1 VREIAEF
8 FNTGKPPVDPEVAVE
23 IIEFIIAAQLSNKRG
38 GAGVSLQE
46 VQKRTGRCRMKS
58 KIRIVES
65 QHRRKVMSNR
75 FSRREMLCNAALAGM
90 GVLVPRGARGGES
103 QSPNEK
109 LNLAF
114 VGAGG
119 RGAANLGQL
128 KDENIVAFCDVD
140 EVRAGSTFEEY
151 PNVRRFQDFRKM
163 LEKTDKEIDAVVVS
177 APNHIHAPASALAM
191 RLGKHVYCEKPLTH
205 SVYESRVLAQLAAE
219 NKVATQMGTQIHAST
234 NYRRGIEILR
244 AGAIGTVREV
254 DVWTTAAE
262 GGGVRPTDT
271 PPVPKTL
278 NWDLWLGPAPYR
290 PYHPCYLPREWH
302 FWWDFGSGVIGNVGC
317 HFMDLPFWAL
327 DLRRPTTIEAEGDPI
342 SLESTPRH
350 VAIRYEFPGRG
361 EMPPVTLRWYQG
373 RPSPRV
379 EGLDV
384 AKWGFCFLFVGDKG
398 MLAMNYGQRVLL
410 PEAQFA
416 DYQPP
421 ERSIPDSIGHW
432 AEWVAACKT
441 GSPTGCNFDYAGAL
455 TETVL
460 LGNVAF
466 RAGKKLEWDGANLKV
481 TNCPEAEQ
489 FIRREYRSGWTV

>member
-1 VREIAEF
+1 MSSR
-8 FNTGKPPVDPEVAVE
+8 FN
-23 IIEFIIAAQLSNKRG
+23 
-38 GAGVSLQE
+38 
-46 VQKRTGRCRMKS
+46 
-58 KIRIVES
+58 
-65 QHRRKVMSNR
+65 
-75 FSRREMLCNAALAGM
+75 RREMLRNTALAGV
-90 GVLVPRGARGGES
+90 GILASRGAIGAEPK
-103 QSPNEK
+103 SPNEK

-128 KDENIVAFCDVD
+128 KSENVVALCDVD
-140 EVRAGSTFEEY
+140 ERRAGATFEQY
-151 PNVRRFQDFRKM
+151 PKARKFQDYRRM
-163 LEKTDKEIDAVVVS
+163 LEEMAKEIDAVVVS
-177 APNHIHAPASALAM
+177 APNHIHAPASAMAM

-205 SVYESRVLAQLAAE
+205 SVYESRVLAQLAAGK
-219 NKVATQMGTQIHAST
+219 KVATQMGTQIHASGH
-234 NYRRGIEILR
+234 YRRGIEILR

-254 DVWTTAAE
+254 DVFTKAAE
-262 GGGVRPTDT
+262 GGGVRPADT
-271 PPVPKTL
+271 PPVPETL

-290 PYHPCYLPREWH
+290 PYHPCYLPRQWH
-302 FWWDFGSGVIGNVGC
+302 FWWDFGGGVLGNVGC

-327 DLRRPTTIEAEGDPI
+327 ALRHPTTIEAEGDPI
-342 SLESTPRH
+342 SPESTPRRMT
-350 VAIRYEFPGRG
+350 IRYEFPARG
-361 EMPPVTLRWYQG
+361 EMPPVTLTWYQG

-379 EGLDV
+379 EGLEV

-398 MLAMNYGQRVLL
+398 MMAMNYGQRALL
-410 PEAQFA
+410 PEERFA

-466 RAGKKLEWDGANLKV
+466 WAGKKLEWDGANLKV
-481 TNCPEAEQ
+481 TNYPEAER
-489 FIRREYRSGWTV
+489 FVRREYRNGWAL

>member
-1 VREIAEF
+1 MSR
-8 FNTGKPPVDPEVAVE
+8 FN
-23 IIEFIIAAQLSNKRG
+23 
-38 GAGVSLQE
+38 
-46 VQKRTGRCRMKS
+46 
-58 KIRIVES
+58 
-65 QHRRKVMSNR
+65 
-75 FSRREMLCNAALAGM
+75 RREVLRNSALAGV
-90 GVLVPRGARGGES
+90 GILASRASICAEPK
-103 QSPNEK
+103 SPNEK

-128 KDENIVAFCDVD
+128 KSENVVALCDVD
-140 EVRAGSTFEEY
+140 ERRAGATFEKY
-151 PNVRRFQDFRKM
+151 PQARRFQDYRKM
-163 LEKTDKEIDAVVVS
+163 MGEMAKEIDAVVVS
-177 APNHIHAPASALAM
+177 APNHIHAPASAMAM

-219 NKVATQMGTQIHAST
+219 TKVATQMGTQIHASG

-271 PPVPKTL
+271 PPVPATL
-278 NWDLWLGPAPYR
+278 NWDLWLGPAPHR

-302 FWWDFGSGVIGNVGC
+302 FWWDFGGGVLGNVGC

-327 DLRRPTTIEAEGDPI
+327 DLRHPTTIEAEGDPI
-342 SLESTPRH
+342 SPQSTPRRMT
-350 VAIRYEFPGRG
+350 IRYEFPARR
-361 EMPPVTLRWYQG
+361 EMPPVTLTWYQG

-379 EGLDV
+379 ADLEV
-384 AKWGFCFLFVGDKG
+384 AKWGFCFLFVGDQG
-398 MLAMNYGQRVLL
+398 MLAMNYGQRALL
-410 PEAQFA
+410 PEERFA
-416 DYQPP
+416 NYQPP
-421 ERSIPDSIGHW
+421 ERSIPDSVGHW
-432 AEWVAACKT
+432 AEWMAACKT
-441 GSPTGCNFDYAGAL
+441 GSPTGCNFDFAGAL

-489 FIRREYRSGWTV
+489 FVRREYRSGWTL

>member
-1 VREIAEF
+1 MSSH
-8 FNTGKPPVDPEVAVE
+8 FN
-23 IIEFIIAAQLSNKRG
+23 
-38 GAGVSLQE
+38 
-46 VQKRTGRCRMKS
+46 
-58 KIRIVES
+58 
-65 QHRRKVMSNR
+65 
-75 FSRREMLCNAALAGM
+75 RREMLRNTALT
-90 GVLVPRGARGGES
+90 GVGILASRASIGAES
-103 QSPNEK
+103 KSPNEK

-128 KDENIVAFCDVD
+128 KSENVVALCDVD
-140 EVRAGSTFEEY
+140 ERRAGATFEKY
-151 PNVRRFQDFRKM
+151 PKARRFQDYRKM
-163 LEKTDKEIDAVVVS
+163 LDEMAKEIDAVVVS
-177 APNHIHAPASALAM
+177 APNHIHAPASATAM

-219 NKVATQMGTQIHAST
+219 KNVATQMGTQIHASSH
-234 NYRRGIEILR
+234 YRRGIEILR

-271 PPVPKTL
+271 PPVPDTL

-290 PYHPCYLPREWH
+290 PYHPCYLPRQWH
-302 FWWDFGSGVIGNVGC
+302 FWWDFGGGVLGNVGC

-327 DLRRPTTIEAEGDPI
+327 GLRHPTTIEAEGDPI
-342 SLESTPRH
+342 SSESTPRRMT
-350 VAIRYEFPGRG
+350 IRYEFPARG
-361 EMPPVTLRWYQG
+361 EMPSVTLTWYQG

-398 MLAMNYGQRVLL
+398 MMAMNYGQRALL
-410 PEAQFA
+410 PEDRFA
-416 DYQPP
+416 DYQLP

-441 GSPTGCNFDYAGAL
+441 GGPTGCNFDYAGAL

-466 RAGKKLEWDGANLKV
+466 RTGKKLEWDGANLKV
-481 TNCPEAEQ
+481 TNCPAAEQ
-489 FIRREYRSGWTV
+489 LVRRDYRSGWTL